1 MRAPGRRRYS
11 FALASLAAN
20 RQRGFTLLEVMLVL
34 LLMGLAAGYVIFNA
48 FSTDPSEQLEREA
61 RRLQVVIDMASDYAV
76 LNQQQLGIL
85 DSHKVI
91 KYTKSK

>member
-11 FALASLAAN
+11 FALASLAAS

-48 FSTDPSEQLEREA
+48 FSTDPSEQLNNHSTQI
-61 RRLQVVIDMASDYAV
+61 LHASDV
-76 LNQQQLGIL
+76 R
-85 DSHKVI
+85 
-91 KYTKSK
+91 